1 MGLDLNLLLTAVFS
15 SAPIWLSGDICWVM
29 MPETKQRENFSE
41 KINEN
46 IVHVKKRCFF
56 LEPDIVLAVLLV
68 IFLEDNY
75 LLKEISGKAK
85 QRSA

>member
-1 MGLDLNLLLTAVFS
+1 
-15 SAPIWLSGDICWVM
+15 

-56 LEPDIVLAVLLV
+56 LEADIVLAVLLV